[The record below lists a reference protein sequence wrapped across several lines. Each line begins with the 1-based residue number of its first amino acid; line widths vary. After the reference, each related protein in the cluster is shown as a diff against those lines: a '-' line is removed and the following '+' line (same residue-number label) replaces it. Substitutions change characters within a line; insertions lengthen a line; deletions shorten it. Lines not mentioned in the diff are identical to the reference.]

1 MIESSSSNR
10 KEASNLW
17 KLLSSSDKATF
28 EQGLAIAES
37 MGAPMESLLEGISVN
52 ERTGELIRNARFSG
66 TKDAQPQLDRVLLHQ
81 LSLAESKSVIG
92 KLRAQVRKVVIS
104 GDGIPVLRG
113 FEGLESLEIILDAPE
128 NLNQVPVHQDLSA
141 LGPLPSLTT
150 LKIVGQSLGNT
161 RAVLKSLA
169 GLQAPKLEEVEIGSL
184 SLEDIEPLS
193 ICKKIKRLN
202 ISKSSALSSINALK
216 ASANTLEYLDLTGCE
231 SIKTLDPLKGASK
244 LQSLYLKDCKVI
256 DSLLPLSDSKALTDI
271 SFNGLIQLQSLAGL
285 VGPFITTQEKRFG
298 EKYLMISGCTALTS
312 LKGLPPLDPEIKQ
325 VMLYELD
332 ALKDL
337 TGFTGTAAVTAM
349 TFRGRSLEHLDA
361 LKTFEGLENFIVN
374 GSVALTDLSQLARM
388 SKLDDLELSDCSA
401 VTSLPSKWDGPLRS
415 LKLAD
420 CDALQSL
427 GRFPSSL
434 HWLSIAGCRALT
446 VLDGLED
453 VSELS
458 LSLQSR
464 LIDSQSKAS
473 YLTSGS
479 TLAHITKL
487 KVNFEPANEL
497 YQQPDPRTTIFPLE
511 LATALASIPALSLT
525 VGSEKSSG
533 FSTSLRDVS
542 AIGKILSLKSLDLSA
557 CAYVDDL
564 SWVVLLPELSHL
576 QFWPGCDAAKLAG
589 ASTHASLD
597 HVRKLQLKLCRK
609 FKIEMPPHLAPPSKT
624 TDKSAVKTADKSTA
638 AKANKDATA
647 LKKLLKGEPENLLQ
661 ALEIMKSLD
670 DADTVEAVVPE
681 LSRAFARLLSSG
693 EPTQVWIAI
702 QALESLNLPA
712 VFDVLAEGVNMELA
726 YSGDSEAIGKVFKQV
741 KQPDR
746 ELARWAL
753 TWLLALAPPEASLA
767 VGIRSR
773 LKAIVLE
780 QVPGL
785 GEGQPPS
792 LSGFTLLQEVH
803 FSKLL
808 VTDLECFSGLK
819 NIMTLKLSGCH
830 ALTSLQGLQ
839 GCGQL
844 KGLSLSDCPSLTDL
858 SVLSG
863 MSELS
868 VSPAVYSYNHSLR
881 LDSGVG
887 ISDLRFVTGLKAVQ
901 DLELRLNSSADT
913 TPFLECPWITDV
925 KLSLESWNIDL
936 SSFRHCSSLDIRCSD
951 ESGTHQWAYDLP
963 LLTNLD
969 VMGGHHQFDELQAP
983 KIEDVGLSM
992 VSVSTLKGLS
1002 GCRSFHAGGSTLA
1015 SLNGLGPVREL
1026 RLWDCAI
1033 ENFNGVESAFIT
1045 VLDLTHGKC
1054 AGLAQIGHI
1063 ATLQTL
1069 KFNSELKSAA
1079 LLELPACPQIR
1090 ALEIPGYTGSLAFLS
1105 TWTSLEEL
1113 DLRHSGKLTDL
1124 DALAGLTALKKIRIR
1139 GAVIKKDSW
1148 PAALKDSLDT
1158 K

>member
-1 MIESSSSNR
+1 MSASSPSTR
-10 KEASNLW
+10 KETSNLW

-28 EQGLAIAES
+28 AQGLAIAES
-37 MGAPMESLLEGISVN
+37 MGAPMDALLEGICVN
-52 ERTGELIRNARFSG
+52 ERTGELIRNSRFSG
-66 TKDAQPQLDRVLLHQ
+66 TKEAQPQLDRVLLHQ
-81 LSLAESKSVIG
+81 LSLADAQSDIA

-141 LGPLPSLTT
+141 LGPLPSLKA
-150 LKIVGQSLGNT
+150 LKIVGQLLGST
-161 RAVLKSLA
+161 SAVLKSLA
-169 GLQAPKLEEVEIGSL
+169 GLQAPALEEVEIGSL

-202 ISKSSALSSINALK
+202 ISKSSDLSSINALK

-244 LQSLYLKDCKVI
+244 LQSLYLEDCKAI

-271 SFNGLIQLQSLAGL
+271 SFNGLIQLKSLAGL

-298 EKYLMISGCTALTS
+298 EKYLMISRCTALTS

-361 LKTFEGLENFIVN
+361 LTTFEGLESFIVN

-473 YLTSGS
+473 YLRSGS

-497 YQQPDPRTTIFPLE
+497 YQQPDQRTTIFPLE
-511 LATALASIPALSLT
+511 LATALASIPALTLT

-533 FSTSLRDVS
+533 FSTSLRDLS
-542 AIGKILSLKSLDLSA
+542 AIGKISSLKSLDLSA

-576 QFWPGCDAAKLAG
+576 QFWPGSDAAKLAG
-589 ASTHASLD
+589 ASTHASFD

-609 FKIEMPPHLAPPSKT
+609 FKIEMPPHLAPA
-624 TDKSAVKTADKSTA
+624 DKSVAKITAKTAEKSTA

-647 LKKLLKGEPENLLQ
+647 LKKLLKGEPENLLH

-670 DADTVEAVVPE
+670 DADTAAAVVPE

-693 EPTQVWIAI
+693 EPNKVWIGI
-702 QALESLNLPA
+702 QALASLNSPA
-712 VFDVLAEGVNMELA
+712 VFDFLAEGVNIELA

-767 VGIRSR
+767 VGVRSR
-773 LKAIVLE
+773 LKAIVL
-780 QVPGL
+780 QHVSGL
-785 GEGQPPS
+785 GEGQVPS
-792 LSGFTLLQEVH
+792 LRGFTSLQEVD

-808 VTDLECFSGLK
+808 MTDLKCFSGLK
-819 NIMTLKLSGCH
+819 NITTLKLSGCH
-830 ALTSLQGLQ
+830 ALTTLQGLQ
-839 GCGQL
+839 GCDHL
-844 KGLSLSDCPSLTDL
+844 KGLSLSDCPRLTDL

-863 MSELS
+863 MPELS
-868 VSPAVYSYNHSLR
+868 VSPAYSYNYSLG
-881 LDSGVG
+881 LDPGVG
-887 ISDLRFVTGLKAVQ
+887 ISDLRFVTGLKAVHN
-901 DLELRLNSSADT
+901 LELRLSSSADT
-913 TPFLECPWITDV
+913 PPFLECPWIKDV
-925 KLSLESWNIDL
+925 KLTLESWNIDL

-951 ESGTHQWAYDLP
+951 ETGNHRWNYELP

-969 VMGGHHQFDELQAP
+969 VMGGHHQFDALQAP
-983 KIEDVGLSM
+983 QIKDVGLSM
-992 VSVSTLKGLS
+992 VSVSTLKGLA
-1002 GCRSFHAGGSTLA
+1002 GCRSFNASRSTLT
-1015 SLNGLGPVREL
+1015 SLDGLGPVKDL
-1026 RLWDCAI
+1026 RLWDCTI
-1033 ENFNGVESAFIT
+1033 ENFNGVESASIT
-1045 VLDLTHGKC
+1045 VLDLTHGKY
-1054 AGLAQIGHI
+1054 AGLAQIGQI
-1063 ATLQTL
+1063 VTLQTL
-1069 KFNSELKSAA
+1069 KFNSELKSTA

-1124 DALAGLTALKKIRIR
+1124 DALAGLTALRKIRIR
-1139 GAVIKKDSW
+1139 GAAIKKDFW

>member
-1 MIESSSSNR
+1 MSESTPSTR
-10 KEASNLW
+10 KQASNLW
-17 KLLSSSDKATF
+17 KLLSSADKATF
-28 EQGLAIAES
+28 AQGLAIAES
-37 MGAPMESLLEGISVN
+37 MGAPMDALLEGISVN
-52 ERTGELIRNARFSG
+52 ERTGELIRNSRFSG
-66 TKDAQPQLDRVLLHQ
+66 TKEAQPQLDRVLLHQ
-81 LSLAESKSVIG
+81 LSLAEPQSDIG

-128 NLNQVPVHQDLSA
+128 NLNQVPVHQNLSP
-141 LGPLPSLTT
+141 LGPLPSLKA
-150 LKIVGQSLGNT
+150 LKIVGQSLGST
-161 RAVLKSLA
+161 SAALKSLA
-169 GLQAPKLEEVEIGSL
+169 GLQAPALEEVEIGSL
-184 SLEDIEPLS
+184 ALEDIEPLS
-193 ICKKIKRLN
+193 ICKQIKRLN
-202 ISKSSALSSINALK
+202 ISKSSALISINALK
-216 ASANTLEYLDLTGCE
+216 ASAHTLEHLDLTDCE
-231 SIKTLDPLKGASK
+231 SIKSLDALKGAIK
-244 LQSLYLKDCKVI
+244 LHSLYLNDCKSI
-256 DSLLPLSDSKALTDI
+256 DSLLPLSDSKSLTDI
-271 SFNGLIQLQSLAGL
+271 SFNGLIQLKSLAGL
-285 VGPFITTQEKRFG
+285 VGPFITTQNKRFG

-312 LKGLPPLDPEIKQ
+312 LKGLPPLDPEITQ

-337 TGFTGTAAVTAM
+337 TGLAGTAAVTAV
-349 TFRGRSLEHLDA
+349 TFRGRSLEDLDA
-361 LKTFEGLENFIVN
+361 LKTFEGLENLIVH
-374 GSVALTDLSQLARM
+374 GSVALTDLSQLERM
-388 SKLDDLELSDCSA
+388 SKLEDLELSHCSA
-401 VTSLPSKWDGPLRS
+401 LTRLPGKWDGPLRS

-420 CDALQSL
+420 CDVLQSL

-434 HWLSIAGCRALT
+434 QWLSIAGCRALN
-446 VLDGLED
+446 VLDGLQD
-453 VSELS
+453 VLELNLS
-458 LSLQSR
+458 LKSR
-464 LIDSQSKAS
+464 LIDSQSKAT
-473 YLTSGS
+473 YLTTGS

-497 YQQPDPRTTIFPLE
+497 YQQPDQRTTIFPLE
-511 LATALASIPALSLT
+511 LATALASIPALTLT

-542 AIGKILSLKSLDLSA
+542 AIGKISSLKSLDLSA

-564 SWVVLLPELSHL
+564 SWVVQLPELSHV
-576 QFWPGCDAAKLAG
+576 QFWPGSDAAKLAG

-609 FKIEMPPHLAPPSKT
+609 FKIEMPPHLAT
-624 TDKSAVKTADKSTA
+624 ADKSVAKSTVKTADKSTA

-670 DADTVEAVVPE
+670 DADTVEAVAPE
-681 LSRAFARLLSSG
+681 LSRAFARLLSSA
-693 EPTQVWIAI
+693 EPHQVCIGI
-702 QALESLNLPA
+702 QALESLHSPA
-712 VFDVLAEGVNMELA
+712 VFDLLAEGVNSDMA
-726 YSGDSEAIGKVFKQV
+726 YSGDSEAIGKIFKNV
-741 KQPDR
+741 KQAER
-746 ELARWAL
+746 EMARWAL
-753 TWLLALAPPEASLA
+753 TWLLALAPPQASVA
-767 VGIRSR
+767 VDIRTR
-773 LKAIVLE
+773 LKAINLV
-780 QVPGL
+780 QVPRMAQL
-785 GEGQPPS
+785 QAPS
-792 LSGFTLLQEVH
+792 LSGFTSLQEVH
-803 FSKLL
+803 FDGLL
-808 VTDLECFSGLK
+808 FTDLECLRGLK
-819 NIMTLKLSGCH
+819 TILTLKISDCH

-839 GCGQL
+839 GCDQL

-863 MSELS
+863 MPELS
-868 VSPAVYSYNHSLR
+868 VSSTAYSYNHSLS

-887 ISDLRFVTGLKAVQ
+887 ISDLRFVTGLKAVHN
-901 DLELRLNSSADT
+901 LELRLSSSADT
-913 TPFLECPWITDV
+913 SPFLECPWIKDV
-925 KLSLESWNIDL
+925 KLTLESWNIDL
-936 SSFRHCSSLDIRCSD
+936 SSFRHCSSLDIRCRD
-951 ESGTHQWAYDLP
+951 ETGNHRWNYELP

-1002 GCRSFHAGGSTLA
+1002 SCRSFHAGGSTLA
-1015 SLNGLGPVREL
+1015 SLDGLGPVREL
-1026 RLWDCAI
+1026 RLWDCEI
-1033 ENFNGVESAFIT
+1033 NSFNGVESASIT

-1054 AGLAQIGHI
+1054 AGLTQIGHI

-1124 DALAGLTALKKIRIR
+1124 DALSGLTALKKIRIR
-1139 GAVIKKDSW
+1139 GATIKKDAW
-1148 PAALKDSLDT
+1148 PAALKDILDT

>member
-1 MIESSSSNR
+1 MSESSSATR
-10 KEASNLW
+10 KQVSNLW
-17 KLLSSSDKATF
+17 KLLSSADKATF
-28 EQGLAIAES
+28 VQGLEIAES
-37 MGAPMESLLEGISVN
+37 MGAPMESLLEGICVN
-52 ERTGELIRNARFSG
+52 ERTGELIRNSRFSG
-66 TKDAQPQLDRVLLHQ
+66 TKEAQPQLDRVLLHQ
-81 LSLAESKSVIG
+81 LSLAEAQSEIA

-128 NLNQVPVHQDLSA
+128 NFNQVPVHQDLSA
-141 LGPLPSLTT
+141 LGPLPSLTI

-184 SLEDIEPLS
+184 ALEDIESLS

-216 ASANTLEYLDLTGCE
+216 ASAHTLEHLDLTGCE
-231 SIKTLDPLKGASK
+231 SIKSLDALKGASK
-244 LQSLYLKDCKVI
+244 LQSLYLKDCKAI

-271 SFNGLIQLQSLAGL
+271 SFNGLIQLKSLAGL

-298 EKYLMISGCTALTS
+298 EKYLMISGCTALKS

-361 LKTFEGLENFIVN
+361 LTTFEGLENFIVN
-374 GSVALTDLSQLARM
+374 GSVALTDLSPLARM
-388 SKLDDLELSDCSA
+388 AKLEDLELSHCSS
-401 VTSLPSKWDGPLRS
+401 VSSLPSKWDGPLRS

-434 HWLSIAGCRALT
+434 KWLSIAGCRALT

-479 TLAHITKL
+479 ALAHISKL

-511 LATALASIPALSLT
+511 LATALASIPALTLT
-525 VGSEKSSG
+525 VGSEQSSG
-533 FSTSLRDVS
+533 FSTSLRDMS
-542 AIGKILSLKSLDLSA
+542 AIAKMSSLKSLDLSA

-576 QFWPGCDAAKLAG
+576 QFWPGSDASKLAG

-609 FKIEMPPHLAPPSKT
+609 FKIEIPPHLASA
-624 TDKSAVKTADKSTA
+624 DVSVAKSTVKAAGKSTA
-638 AKANKDATA
+638 AKANKDAAA

-661 ALEIMKSLD
+661 AIEIMKSLD

-693 EPTQVWIAI
+693 KPTQVWIGI
-702 QALESLNLPA
+702 QALASLNLPA
-712 VFDVLAEGVNMELA
+712 VFDVLAEGVNIDLA

-767 VGIRSR
+767 VGVRSR

-785 GEGQPPS
+785 GEGQMPS
-792 LSGFTLLQEVH
+792 LSGFTSLQEVD
-803 FSKLL
+803 FSK
-808 VTDLECFSGLK
+808 VSVSDLECFSGLK
-819 NIMTLKLSGCH
+819 NITTLKLSGCH
-830 ALTSLQGLQ
+830 ALTSLKGLQ
-839 GCGQL
+839 GCDQL
-844 KGLSLSDCPSLTDL
+844 KGLSLSNCQSLTDL
-858 SVLSG
+858 SVLCG
-863 MSELS
+863 MPELS
-868 VSPAVYSYNHSLR
+868 VSPAYSYNYSLR
-881 LDSGVG
+881 LDPGVG
-887 ISDLRFVTGLKAVQ
+887 ISDVRFITGLKAVHN
-901 DLELRLNSSADT
+901 LELRLSSSADT
-913 TPFLECPWITDV
+913 TPFLACPWITDV
-925 KLSLESWNIDL
+925 KLTLESWSIDL

-951 ESGTHQWAYDLP
+951 ETGNHRWNYELP

-969 VMGGHHQFDELQAP
+969 VMGGHHQFDALQAP
-983 KIEDVGLSM
+983 QIKDVGLSM
-992 VSVSTLKGLS
+992 VSVSTLKGLA
-1002 GCRSFHAGGSTLA
+1002 GCRSFNASRSTLT
-1015 SLNGLGPVREL
+1015 SLDGLGPVNDL
-1026 RLWDCAI
+1026 RLWDCTI
-1033 ENFNGVESAFIT
+1033 ENFNGVESASIT
-1045 VLDLTHGKC
+1045 VLDLTHGKY
-1054 AGLAQIGHI
+1054 AGLAQIGQI